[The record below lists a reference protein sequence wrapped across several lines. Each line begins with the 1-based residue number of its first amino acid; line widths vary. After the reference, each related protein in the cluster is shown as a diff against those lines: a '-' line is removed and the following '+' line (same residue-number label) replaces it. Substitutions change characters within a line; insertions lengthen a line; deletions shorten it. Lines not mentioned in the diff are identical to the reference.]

1 MAVGGFLIFLAA
13 EMRNPLKVISAGFL
27 LAAILGRGGLWADQV
42 LGWGVY
48 ISVAAVTAAYGFALT
63 ATPFGKRPKGSKG
76 LRPKRPAP
84 R

>member
-42 LGWGVY
+42 LVD
-48 ISVAAVTAAYGFALT
+48 
-63 ATPFGKRPKGSKG
+63 
-76 LRPKRPAP
+76 
-84 R
+84 